1 MFWQDDMFR
10 EEFLL
15 SRKTEGCMKHRLV
28 SLFIICILCFSLLL
42 YGCSGTAGT
51 RSLFSRPLPTL
62 SANPEDMKGT
72 FTLLAFGR
80 RHGNDLETVVIFDAE
95 GDGYHFDLFV
105 PDFDFKIMKG
115 MPSKAAY
122 KRALDFVNFH
132 YAFSHTRLISI
143 LNTKGETIGFEL
155 RPLYRPFV
163 YGRSDLLDVFYWP
176 KEEGRVKVTIRLIPM
191 FERTLFEGSDGRDS
205 GTD

>member
-1 MFWQDDMFR
+1 M
-10 EEFLL
+10 
-15 SRKTEGCMKHRLV
+15 
-28 SLFIICILCFSLLL
+28 CILLFSFFM
-42 YGCSGTAGT
+42 YGCSGPAGT

-62 SANPEDMKGT
+62 SANPEDIQGT

-80 RHGNDLETVVIFDAE
+80 RHGNDLETVVIFDTE
-95 GDGYHFDLFV
+95 EDGYHFDLFA

-115 MPSKAAY
+115 ISSKAAY
-122 KRALDFVNFH
+122 KRALEFVSFH
-132 YAFSHTRLISI
+132 YAFSHTQLIRI

-163 YGRSDLLDVFYWP
+163 YGRSNILDVFYWP
-176 KEEGRVKVTIRLIPM
+176 KEEGRVKVTIRLIPSVERM
-191 FERTLFEGSDGRDS
+191 FFEGSNGKDS